1 MGPVKVMASSVMD
14 GENTGDGR
22 RRNCKDWDVCVRRFI
37 IKRKEVKH
45 EAPALPPHAES
56 LWAAP

>member
-1 MGPVKVMASSVMD
+1 MGPVTVMASLVMD

-22 RRNCKDWDVCVRRFI
+22 RRNCKDWDVI

-45 EAPALPPHAES
+45 EAAALPPHAVS
-56 LWAAP
+56 LWAAS

>member
-1 MGPVKVMASSVMD
+1 MID

-22 RRNCKDWDVCVRRFI
+22 RRNSKDWDVCLRRFI

-45 EAPALPPHAES
+45 DEAPALPPHADS
-56 LWAAP
+56 L

>member
-22 RRNCKDWDVCVRRFI
+22 RRNCKDWDVI